1 MEKKPLLSI
10 VSPVYNEEEC
20 IEEFLNRVE
29 NTTKKLECDYEII
42 IINDSSTDSTEN
54 IVTEICE
61 KNSKIKLIN
70 LSRNYGHQPALLW
83 FD

>member
-42 IINDSSTDSTEN
+42 IINDSSTDSTEK

-61 KNSKIKLIN
+61 KN
-70 LSRNYGHQPALLW
+70 
-83 FD
+83 

>member
-20 IEEFLNRVE
+20 VAEFLNRVE

-42 IINDSSTDSTEN
+42 IGTKINSSNNYYLD
-54 IVTEICE
+54 IEI
-61 KNSKIKLIN
+61 
-70 LSRNYGHQPALLW
+70 
-83 FD
+83 

>member
-20 IEEFLNRVE
+20 IEEFLDRVE

-54 IVTEICE
+54 INNKICE
-61 KNSKIKLIN
+61 QNSKIKIN
-70 LSRNYGHQPALLW
+70 K
-83 FD
+83 FK